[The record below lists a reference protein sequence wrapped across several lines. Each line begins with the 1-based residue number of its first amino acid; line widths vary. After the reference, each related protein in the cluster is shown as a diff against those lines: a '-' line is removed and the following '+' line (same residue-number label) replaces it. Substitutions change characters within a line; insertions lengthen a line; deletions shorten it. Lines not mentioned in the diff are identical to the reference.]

1 MTLKYPVN
9 VKIITAYI
17 IYTIYIEHM
26 KGIVKQAN
34 VYNS

>member
-9 VKIITAYI
+9 VKIITA
-17 IYTIYIEHM
+17 YTIYIEHM

-34 VYNS
+34 V

>member
-1 MTLKYPVN
+1 MTQKYPVN
-9 VKIITAYI
+9 VKISP
-17 IYTIYIEHM
+17 TIYIEYM